1 MSYRVI
7 RDGVEIGVSPTIV
20 HIYLGGN
27 GAYQECP
34 PQEAQGFCVKLPRE
48 AAQVTLDDGGDS
60 SVVADTGDTLYDTVF
75 SVPGKNLAGAVGE
88 AGWEEVG

>member
-88 AGWEEVG
+88 ARWEEVG

>member
-27 GAYQECP
+27 AAYQECL

-88 AGWEEVG
+88 AGWEEIE

>member
-20 HIYLGGN
+20 HIFLGDN

-88 AGWEEVG
+88 ARWEEVG

>member
-20 HIYLGGN
+20 HIFFGDN

-34 PQEAQGFCVKLPRE
+34 PQEAQGFCVKLPVE
-48 AAQVTLDDGGDS
+48 LPEVLDDDGD
-60 SVVADTGDTLYDTVF
+60 VIAEAGETLCDTVF
-75 SVPGKNLAGAVGE
+75 SLPGKNLAGAVGE

>member
-1 MSYRVI
+1 MRYRVI

-34 PQEAQGFCVKLPRE
+34 PQEAQGFCVKLPESRSMTPSFPSP
-48 AAQVTLDDGGDS
+48 ARD
-60 SVVADTGDTLYDTVF
+60 F
-75 SVPGKNLAGAVGE
+75 PVP
-88 AGWEEVG
+88 

>member
-7 RDGVEIGVSPTIV
+7 RDGVEIGVFPTIV

-88 AGWEEVG
+88 ATWQEI